1 MRFAIILFAFYC
13 VASTTASAQTDTS
26 AQATSAQATSGDSE
40 GGLAWRDRPTIEFGD
55 SRVELR
61 ARVQSQFV
69 LRDDSAADDEESED
83 RFSFPRRR
91 FGVAGELL
99 GGRIEFQA
107 ERDMANDGV
116 WRDLYVDVRVVRHV
130 RVRVGQFKAPFS
142 REQLTS
148 AFDLDFVA
156 RSAAVNDLVPLRE
169 AGMMAHGVV
178 ASRALRYETGFFE
191 RKGHGRFW
199 SPDAARTWAG
209 RVTLMPLRDGSRRG
223 SDLLELAAA
232 WRRSPLA
239 EGRTGSEG
247 SLVMGERFFQPLYA
261 KGSRTLVG
269 ASAAVHVP
277 QFTFAGELIR
287 GSDTRAGQAIDGG
300 DLSNLVSRGGYLSG
314 VWHVI
319 HGKGRRRGPAPFRE
333 MDVTGRVDW
342 LHFGSAN
349 TADEAFRNPRAEH
362 VAPLDK
368 RALTVGVTWHLNR
381 WMRVQTNAVREQ
393 FGDPLGLYPVSPT
406 PLWSAVV
413 RTQVVM

>member
-1 MRFAIILFAFYC
+1 MRFTTILFALFC
-13 VASTTASAQTDTS
+13 VAATAASAQTDANTQATATQGTS
-26 AQATSAQATSGDSE
+26 AQTTN
-40 GGLAWRDRPTIEFGD
+40 GGEAGIAWRDRPTIEFGGD

-61 ARVQSQFV
+61 ARIQNEFV
-69 LRDDSAADDEESED
+69 VRDDSAADDDEPQD

-91 FGVAGELL
+91 FGIVGDLF
-99 GGRIEFQA
+99 GGRVEFQA

-116 WRDLYVDVRVVRHV
+116 WRDLYVDVRVVRHL
-130 RVRVGQFKAPFS
+130 RLRAGQFKAPFS

-148 AFDLDFVA
+148 AFSLDFVA

-169 AGMMAHGVV
+169 AGVMAHGVV
-178 ASRALRYETGFFE
+178 ANRALRYETGVFE
-191 RKGHGRFW
+191 Q
-199 SPDAARTWAG
+199 RTWAG

-239 EGRTGSEG
+239 EGRTGAEG
-247 SLVMGERFFQPLYA
+247 TLVMGERFFDRLYA
-261 KGSRTLVG
+261 NGSRTLVG

-277 QFTFAGELIR
+277 QFTLAGELIR
-287 GSDTRAGQAIDGG
+287 GSDTRLGQGIDSG
-300 DLSNLVSRGGYLSG
+300 DLSDLVSRGGYVSG

-333 MDVTGRVDW
+333 FDVTGRLDW
-342 LHFGSAN
+342 LHFESAN
-349 TADEAFRNPRAEH
+349 TADEPFRNPRADH

-393 FGDPLGLYPVSPT
+393 FGDPLGLYPVSRT

-413 RTQVVM
+413 RSQVVM